1 MRDFSR
7 GPGGSAPA
15 PKGNQ
20 VEKTSTAV
28 VARQRQWETHGYG
41 HSGSKDEPFRYS
53 AGQVLLNGRPVLPDE
68 NLKAPRSFETL
79 FEDGDV
85 LVRKHYGAGCL
96 PLHRLGRGTSGT
108 LLFTR
113 NARTA
118 RLLTIAMK
126 ERRIRK
132 VYLALASGTAM
143 PDSLW

>member
-1 MRDFSR
+1 M
-7 GPGGSAPA
+7 
-15 PKGNQ
+15 
-20 VEKTSTAV
+20 
-28 VARQRQWETHGYG
+28 
-41 HSGSKDEPFRYS
+41 KDEPFRYS

-68 NLKAPRSFETL
+68 ILKAPGSFETL

-85 LVRKHYGAGCL
+85 LVRKHYGTGCL
-96 PLHRLGRGTSGT
+96 PLHRLGRDTSGT